1 MSFQNALISLCVEI
15 AENAA
20 LSVLGKVNH
29 FLTLGMLPLCV
40 QWKTT
45 SAMNV
50 MFPGGNSRPVCLG
63 VTFS

>member
-1 MSFQNALISLCVEI
+1 MSFQNVLISLCVDI

-29 FLTLGMLPLCV
+29 FLTLGMLSL
-40 QWKTT
+40 WKTT

-63 VTFS
+63 VAFS